1 MALPLPVML
10 ISPLSWQALP
20 PQRAVAP
27 AHTHST
33 LLRAALRMDSS
44 DGDGGST
51 LKELRQQA
59 EARQRRLRIELR
71 WSLRRAERTVTSISS
86 RVEAEVARRRQ
97 GSLRQSIFDRDRVSS
112 MLSRDGEVMR
122 DGEARAP
129 ASPAAESP
137 TDASN
142 LRLPGRRLTVVS
154 TAALPWQTGTSV
166 NPLLRAAHLAVKGF
180 SVCLVLPWLSPEQQ
194 PILFPAGLTFGAS
207 HEQEAWLRAY
217 LLRAGFAE
225 APLAQNLRFRWYA
238 AEYVDRLGS
247 LLQKCGVDVSAV
259 VPLEERDVAI
269 LEEPEHLNWFHHGQQ
284 WRQAYTHVVGV
295 LHTNYAYYAMYEG

>member
-27 AHTHST
+27 ATTHST

-44 DGDGGST
+44 DGEGGST

-129 ASPAAESP
+129 ASPAVESP

-142 LRLPGRRLTVVS
+142 LRLPGRRL
-154 TAALPWQTGTSV
+154 P
-166 NPLLRAAHLAVKGF
+166 R
-180 SVCLVLPWLSPEQQ
+180 
-194 PILFPAGLTFGAS
+194 PAC
-207 HEQEAWLRAY
+207 
-217 LLRAGFAE
+217 
-225 APLAQNLRFRWYA
+225 
-238 AEYVDRLGS
+238 V
-247 LLQKCGVDVSAV
+247 
-259 VPLEERDVAI
+259 
-269 LEEPEHLNWFHHGQQ
+269 
-284 WRQAYTHVVGV
+284 
-295 LHTNYAYYAMYEG
+295 HT